1 VLYLLAAGFLVLL
14 VLLVVTSCVLRA
26 NRLDRLHVRTDAAR
40 AALLAA
46 CERRAVVARVVARHR
61 RDERLRAT
69 ATRSERVPEGER
81 EAAEN
86 DLSRLLADLDRAALP
101 EELRGELVEAEQR
114 VMLARRVHN
123 DAVRD
128 TLALHSRR
136 LVRWLRLAGRAPAP
150 GYFDIVDPDTGFGSG
165 RADAPDGGPPR
176 RRSGRVL
183 LLDPAGRVLLF
194 EGVDPTEGE
203 RRYWFTPGGGVE
215 TGEDARAAAARE
227 LAEETG
233 LRMPADELVGPVWRR
248 HAVFRFDGAE
258 VAAEEEFFLASVP
271 EVDPALSRT
280 GFTPPEVGTVLGHH
294 WWSDDELRGTPD
306 MVFPRQLGD
315 LLGELRSHRWDGVT
329 RVVS

>member
-1 VLYLLAAGFLVLL
+1 LAAGLLVVL
-14 VLLVVTSCVLRA
+14 VLLVVASCVLRA

-46 CERRAVVARVVARHR
+46 CERRAVVSRVVARQVH
-61 RDERLRAT
+61 DERLRAA
-69 ATRSERVPEGER
+69 ATRSERAPGGER

-86 DLSRLLADLDRAALP
+86 DLSRLLGQVDRVALP
-101 EELRGELVEAEQR
+101 EELRGELAEAELR

-128 TLALHSRR
+128 TLALRSRR
-136 LVRWLRLAGRAPAP
+136 LVRLLRLAGRAPAP
-150 GYFDIVDPDTGFGSG
+150 GYFDIVDPGVDPGAGVEAG
-165 RADAPDGGPPR
+165 RVDARPPR

-194 EGVDPTEGE
+194 EGADPTERE

-233 LRMPADELVGPVWRR
+233 LRMPADDLVGPVWRR
-248 HAVFRFDGAE
+248 HAVFRFDGAD
-258 VAAEEEFFLASVP
+258 VAAEEEFFLARVA
-271 EVDPALSRT
+271 EVDPALSST
-280 GFTPPEVGTVLGHH
+280 GFTPLEVDTVLGHH
-294 WWSDDELRGTPD
+294 WWSDDELRGTTEV
-306 MVFPRQLGD
+306 VFPRQLGD